1 MTTIHKRI
9 REARLKK
16 KITLVE
22 LGNIMGVSPQA
33 VNSWEKEGGNIP
45 KSNKITR
52 LAEALDVSP
61 NWLQFGMLVLQIGDN
76 YDTNNQDNLNQTF
89 EHSLEKERLSE
100 IQAQYLKDIPLFDID
115 DAIEFA
121 LNPDTSVHKIYDS
134 NERVATFIPH
144 SKMTFGLKV
153 NDNSVEKIA
162 GSKILQNDI
171 LIIEPKIKPRNNDFV
186 LICLDY
192 KGSRRGIIA
201 RLLLD
206 LENNR
211 TIQYNEFPP
220 APMPLGS
227 LICGVV
233 TEIKRRLMPT
243 ESLKSRLD
251 SNYNILESIS
261 K

>member
-1 MTTIHKRI
+1 
-9 REARLKK
+9 
-16 KITLVE
+16 
-22 LGNIMGVSPQA
+22 
-33 VNSWEKEGGNIP
+33 
-45 KSNKITR
+45 
-52 LAEALDVSP
+52 
-61 NWLQFGMLVLQIGDN
+61 
-76 YDTNNQDNLNQTF
+76 
-89 EHSLEKERLSE
+89 
-100 IQAQYLKDIPLFDID
+100 
-115 DAIEFA
+115 
-121 LNPDTSVHKIYDS
+121 
-134 NERVATFIPH
+134 
-144 SKMTFGLKV
+144 MTFGLKV

-211 TIQYNEFPP
+211 TIQYNESPP